1 MKNYK
6 LYAMG
11 LAMAG
16 ALSFTSC
23 SEDYL
28 ETAPTN
34 QVSNVTIAYNL

>member
-1 MKNYK
+1 MKNFK

-23 SEDYL
+23 ADDYL
-28 ETAPTN
+28 ETAPTDA
-34 QVSNVTIAYNL
+34 VSNVT